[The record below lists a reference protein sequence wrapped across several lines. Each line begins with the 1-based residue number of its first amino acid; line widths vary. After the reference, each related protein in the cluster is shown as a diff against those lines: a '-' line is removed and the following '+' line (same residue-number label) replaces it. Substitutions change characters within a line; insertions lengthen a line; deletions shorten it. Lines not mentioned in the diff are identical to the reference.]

1 MANATQPKRL
11 RFRDEDSF
19 ICKNRGGRKKT
30 YKLYIGAAGEVQR
43 VEQLADVLAPADS
56 QDGPALNPPA
66 LPAYDMPPTPI
77 IPPTDSPVDGPVLN
91 PPILPD
97 LPPQDTQTVLVSFP
111 DWNNLSC
118 EGIKNGITDLQNT
131 LMTSKFSDPAIRAEY
146 ERQVTLGKSVYE
158 SKCLAAPTPTPPTGG
173 GVGVLIG
180 GPATVLPGGPTR
192 GSGLG
197 SGTEKKEEKK
207 PFPWLWIVIGGT
219 VLYLLTKS
227 NK

>member
-1 MANATQPKRL
+1 MANPTQPKRL

-43 VEQLADVLAPADS
+43 VEIASDVLPADS
-56 QDGPALNPPA
+56 QDGPTLNPPA

-77 IPPTDSPVDGPVLN
+77 IPADSPTDGPVLN

-97 LPPQDTQTVLVSFP
+97 LPPRDTVLVSFP

-118 EGIKNGITDLQNT
+118 QAIKNGITDLQNT

-146 ERQVTLGKSVYE
+146 ENQVAMGKLIYE
-158 SKCLAAPTPTPPTGG
+158 KKCSQADIPPPPPPTGG
-173 GVGVLIG
+173 IGSGVGVLLG
-180 GPATVLPGGPTR
+180 GPGYLFGGRKPTD
-192 GSGLG
+192 GSGG
-197 SGTEKKEEKK
+197 AAEKKEKK
-207 PFPWLWIVIGGT
+207 PFPWLWIVIGGAAI
-219 VLYLLTKS
+219 YFLTKGK
-227 NK
+227 N